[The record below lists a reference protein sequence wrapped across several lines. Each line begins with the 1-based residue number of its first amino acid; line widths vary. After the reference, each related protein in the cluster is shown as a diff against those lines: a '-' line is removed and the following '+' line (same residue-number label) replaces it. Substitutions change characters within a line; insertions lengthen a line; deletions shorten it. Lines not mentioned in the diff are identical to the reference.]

1 MFLFI
6 LLIALMIATT
16 VLDGWSQQKMLVK
29 NGGKGYETSSIYGT
43 SPTYGRYFLINLPVL
58 AFFVF
63 DVLMLHFR
71 YHQWGYIPIAI
82 AFSLWHLYG
91 FNLNRKYF

>member
-58 AFFVF
+58 AFFGF
-63 DVLMLHFR
+63 DVAMLYLR
-71 YHQWGYIPIAI
+71 YHQWEYIPIAI
-82 AFSLWHLYG
+82 AFSAWHVYG
-91 FNLNRKYF
+91 TILNIRYF